1 MDKSTEEKIKELL
14 KKQPKIKITDDDD
27 FVEILNQ
34 AVQEQ
39 LD

>member
-14 KKQPKIKITDDDD
+14 KKLPKTKITDDDD
-27 FVEILNQ
+27 FVEALNQ

-39 LD
+39 QD